1 MDMTQILPDSGV
13 KVVGLPI
20 SFDRE
25 RPRSARSSPELGE
38 HTQEILAEIDSRR
51 SK

>member
-1 MDMTQILPDSGV
+1 M
-13 KVVGLPI
+13 GLPI

-25 RPRSARSSPELGE
+25 RPCSARSSPELGE
-38 HTQEILAEIDSRR
+38 HTLEVLAELDSHP

>member
-1 MDMTQILPDSGV
+1 
-13 KVVGLPI
+13 VGLPI

-25 RPRSARSSPELGE
+25 RPRSVRSSPELGE
-38 HTQEILAEIDSRR
+38 HTQEVLAELDSLR